1 MFSRDNGA
9 WYKLKKACKL
19 VGANRATIRYKTKR
33 ASEEDLVQQI
43 KKIAFEKRR
52 FCYRRIHMMLKRE
65 GKKINHKKVFRI
77 YQQLGLKV
85 KKRGGRKRALGI
97 RVIKDRGK
105 GVNSRW
111 SLDFVSDAL
120 ANGKRIRML
129 TVVDDFTRI
138 CLGIIVDTSL
148 SGIRVGRELD
158 KMMDI

>member
-1 MFSRDNGA
+1 
-9 WYKLKKACKL
+9 
-19 VGANRATIRYKTKR
+19 
-33 ASEEDLVQQI
+33 
-43 KKIAFEKRR
+43 
-52 FCYRRIHMMLKRE
+52 MMLKRE